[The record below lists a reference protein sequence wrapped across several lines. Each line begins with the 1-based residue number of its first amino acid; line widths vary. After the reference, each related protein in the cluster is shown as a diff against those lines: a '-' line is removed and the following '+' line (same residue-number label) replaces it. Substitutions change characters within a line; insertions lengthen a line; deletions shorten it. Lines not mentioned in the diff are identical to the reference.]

1 MTDYD
6 YKQIAALALAKCAAY
21 DPWFPKASQATV
33 DAWGEAIAEYKLS
46 LPDVLEGVKLAYRDN
61 GSGFK
66 PLPRDIVQAAR
77 AVRKDRTDREGP
89 TAAQEAICD
98 SKAADEAALR
108 RITRRTGQVAV
119 GRGVAQETQQ

>member
-1 MTDYD
+1 MSDD

-33 DAWGEAIAEYKLS
+33 DAWAEAIAEYRLS
-46 LPDVLEGVKLAYRDN
+46 LPDVMEGVKVAYRDN

-77 AVRKDRTDREGP
+77 AFRADRIQREGLDERRAREDARDLDYEKAWARI
-89 TAAQEAICD
+89 AA
-98 SKAADEAALR
+98 
-108 RITRRTGQVAV
+108 RTGQKTL
-119 GRGVAQETQQ
+119 GRNISEAS

>member
-1 MTDYD
+1 MSDYD

-33 DAWGEAIAEYKLS
+33 DAWAEAIEEYQLA
-46 LPDVLEGVKLAYRDN
+46 LPDVLAGVKSAYRDN

-77 AVRKDRTDREGP
+77 IARKDRADREGP
-89 TAAQEAICD
+89 SPEHEALCN
-98 SKAADEAALR
+98 SKAADEAGLQ
-108 RITRRTGQVAV
+108 RIVARTGKTL
-119 GRGVAQETQQ
+119 GRGIDA

>member
-1 MTDYD
+1 MTEPD

-33 DAWGEAIAEYKLS
+33 DAWGEAIGEWKLN
-46 LPDVLEGVKLAYRDN
+46 LPDVLEGVKMAYRDN

-77 AVRKDRTDREGP
+77 NVRKDRTDREGP
-89 TAAQEAICD
+89 TERHEAICN
-98 SKAADEAALR
+98 SKAADEDALR
-108 RITRRTGQVAV
+108 RITARTGQAF
-119 GRGVAQETQQ
+119 GKSLEAS